1 MYRSGFKSCMFTR
14 SGITWSWNWSIQA
27 VSLLTK
33 NSFQSQTLQ
42 FKKSVKT
49 SVCAS
54 QRQLCLIDYSP
65 AAGGR
70 TDGWTGLMAL
80 GQAHRST
87 TWVVPVTSTTYCSS
101 SSTLL
106 AQLTVRTTSL
116 INSTINLFSKL
127 QLHIPLLF

>member
-1 MYRSGFKSCMFTR
+1 MFTR
-14 SGITWSWNWSIQA
+14 SGITCILKPIHTSCLYLQKTVSKVKLCSLKKWENLCARLAASA
-27 VSLLTK
+27 V
-33 NSFQSQTLQ
+33 FDRLQ
-42 FKKSVKT
+42 P
-49 SVCAS
+49 
-54 QRQLCLIDYSP
+54 R
-65 AAGGR
+65 GGQ
-70 TDGWTGLMAL
+70 TDGRTGLMAL

-87 TWVVPVTSTTYCSS
+87 AWVVPVTSTTYCSS